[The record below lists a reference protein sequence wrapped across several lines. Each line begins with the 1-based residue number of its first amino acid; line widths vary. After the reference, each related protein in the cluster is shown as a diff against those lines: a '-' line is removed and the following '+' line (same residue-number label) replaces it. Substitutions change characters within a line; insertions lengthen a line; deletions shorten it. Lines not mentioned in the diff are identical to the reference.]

1 MIKLRLHGER
11 AEIER
16 LEEIICNCGIF
27 RACKISDHYKDRGA
41 SVYERVYMD
50 IEVNDHAAAARSE
63 LTIATKA
70 GKA

>member
-16 LEEIICNCGIF
+16 LERIIYTCGIF
-27 RACKISDHYKDRGA
+27 RVCKISDHYKDRGA

-63 LTIATKA
+63 LAITTK
-70 GKA
+70 GR